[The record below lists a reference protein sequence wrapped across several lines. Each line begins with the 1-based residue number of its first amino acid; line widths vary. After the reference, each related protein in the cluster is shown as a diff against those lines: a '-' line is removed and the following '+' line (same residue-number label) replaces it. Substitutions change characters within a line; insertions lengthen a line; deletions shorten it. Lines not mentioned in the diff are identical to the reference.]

1 MNQIVKNLETYHL
14 HLSSE
19 ISHLISEMSYEL
31 ALLGGPDSLYVQE
44 KILAFKEILSTK
56 LNSYEKS
63 MIEKYIHREIPYL
76 VLEGLNIKKL
86 DRSKIDITQSTQLPS
101 LEILEK
107 DIDILTLASSEQII
121 LALLE
126 EDAFAFDI
134 DNVGKI
140 VRVVANLKGGGA
152 TKIENENPDK
162 SSHSG
167 IELTAHTEAPY
178 HTVTKVV
185 NNHSPAPSSL
195 ILTARWNPLN
205 EPTSLIPI
213 SRVLS
218 QLTIE
223 EILALTTESFNFT
236 RSETFNEG
244 QGSGGENVSILEVDK
259 YGYKAMKYNSYRFT
273 PNENASIKIK
283 NAFYKF
289 ESIVR
294 KTSIVNSINLNPN
307 TVLIINNSLCLHCR
321 DVIKD
326 NRRTLVRLFGY
337 RKNLDYIVLQK
348 NPLIVKG

>member
-1 MNQIVKNLETYHL
+1 
-14 HLSSE
+14 
-19 ISHLISEMSYEL
+19 
-31 ALLGGPDSLYVQE
+31 
-44 KILAFKEILSTK
+44 
-56 LNSYEKS
+56 
-63 MIEKYIHREIPYL
+63 REIPYL

-101 LEILEK
+101 LELLET

-134 DNVGKI
+134 DNLGKI
-140 VRVVANLKGGGA
+140 VRVVANLKGGGI

-167 IELTAHTEAPY
+167 IALTAHTEAPY

-213 SRVLS
+213 SRILS
-218 QLTIE
+218 QLTLE
-223 EILALTTESFNFT
+223 ETMALTTESFNFT

-259 YGYKAMKYNSYRFT
+259 HGYIAMK
-273 PNENASIKIK
+273 
-283 NAFYKF
+283 
-289 ESIVR
+289 
-294 KTSIVNSINLNPN
+294 
-307 TVLIINNSLCLHCR
+307 
-321 DVIKD
+321 
-326 NRRTLVRLFGY
+326 
-337 RKNLDYIVLQK
+337 
-348 NPLIVKG
+348 